1 MTNLLPCPFCGGE
14 AELDAGETL
23 DDHVV
28 KLTYYV
34 FCYGCFVKIAYQPS
48 EAEAIAAWN
57 RRGIPS
63 PVTDTDIAKWLD
75 YLRTVEPVDRNW
87 RFDVASTTE
96 ES

>member
-1 MTNLLPCPFCGGE
+1 MTELLPCPFCGGE
-14 AELDAGETL
+14 AELDVGETL

-57 RRGIPS
+57 FRVEPK
-63 PVTDTDIAKWLD
+63 V
-75 YLRTVEPVDRNW
+75 TVEIHHILTDAPKGKIVFKD
-87 RFDVASTTE
+87 D